1 MKKMLY
7 TAVLALSLTGSAFAN
22 EKAGINPRNVKTSN
36 QVVSIRLSNE
46 SSKKLSNLAVEMQYY
61 DFVCSSGATAHAAF
75 SNANEA
81 FTWGLKW
88 CSEQNNK
95 SKYR

>member
-7 TAVLALSLTGSAFAN
+7 SAVIALTLTTSAFAIEN
-22 EKAGINPRNVKTSN
+22 TGINPKFEKFTNKL
-36 QVVSIRLSNE
+36 VSIRLSSE
-46 SSKKLSNLAVEMQYY
+46 TSKKPSNLAVEMQYY
-61 DFVCSSGATAHAAF
+61 DFVCSGGATAHAAF
-75 SNANEA
+75 SSANEA

-95 SKYR
+95 